1 MPKAIFGAGCFWGV
15 EKKFSE
21 VKGVIETEVGYSQG
35 KSSKTSY
42 EEVCSGNTDHVEV
55 VMVTFDDQIIS
66 YENLIDFFY
75 QIHDPTTLN
84 QQGPDKGTQ
93 YRSAIFYVNDS
104 QKEIA
109 TSVIGN
115 IKGAVTEITEL
126 DVFYPAEG
134 YHQNYFNDNLNQ
146 PYCRMVI
153 LPKIQKYFRD

>member
-21 VKGVIETEVGYSQG
+21 VKGVIATEVGYSQG

-55 VMVTFDDQIIS
+55 VMVTFDEQIIS

-93 YRSAIFYVNDS
+93 YRSLLGCYDEDQISIAKEKTKNLNLSKFQNAITTTI
-104 QKEIA
+104 E
-109 TSVIGN
+109 TVIN
-115 IKGAVTEITEL
+115 
-126 DVFYPAEG
+126 YCPAED
-134 YHQNYFNDNLNQ
+134 YHQKYIEKKYSFLNL
-146 PYCRMVI
+146 
-153 LPKIQKYFRD
+153 

>member
-66 YENLIDFFY
+66 YENLVDFFY

-93 YRSAIFYVNDS
+93 YRSLLGCYDEDQISIAKEKTKNLNLSKFQNAITTTI
-104 QKEIA
+104 E
-109 TSVIGN
+109 TVIN
-115 IKGAVTEITEL
+115 
-126 DVFYPAEG
+126 YCPAED
-134 YHQNYFNDNLNQ
+134 YHQKYIEKKYSFLNL
-146 PYCRMVI
+146 
-153 LPKIQKYFRD
+153 

>member
-1 MPKAIFGAGCFWGV
+1 MPKAVFGAGCFWGV

-21 VKGVIETEVGYSQG
+21 VKGVIATEVGYSQG

-55 VMVTFDDQIIS
+55 VMVTFDDQVVS

-93 YRSAIFYVNDS
+93 YRSLLGCYDEGQISIA
-104 QKEIA
+104 KEKTKNLNLSKFQNTI
-109 TSVIGN
+109 TPTIETVIN
-115 IKGAVTEITEL
+115 
-126 DVFYPAEG
+126 YCPAED
-134 YHQNYFNDNLNQ
+134 YHQKYIEKKYSFLNL
-146 PYCRMVI
+146 
-153 LPKIQKYFRD
+153 

>member
-93 YRSAIFYVNDS
+93 YRSLLGCYNEDQISIAKEKTKNLNLSKFQNAITTTI
-104 QKEIA
+104 E
-109 TSVIGN
+109 TVIN
-115 IKGAVTEITEL
+115 
-126 DVFYPAEG
+126 YCPAED
-134 YHQNYFNDNLNQ
+134 YHQKYIEKKYSFLNL
-146 PYCRMVI
+146 
-153 LPKIQKYFRD
+153 

>member
-55 VMVTFDDQIIS
+55 VMVTFDEQIIT
-66 YENLIDFFY
+66 YENIIDFFY

-93 YRSAIFYVNDS
+93 YRSLLGCYDEDQISIAKEKTKNLNLLKFQNAITTTI
-104 QKEIA
+104 E
-109 TSVIGN
+109 TVIN
-115 IKGAVTEITEL
+115 
-126 DVFYPAEG
+126 YCPAED
-134 YHQNYFNDNLNQ
+134 YHQKYIEKKYSFLNL
-146 PYCRMVI
+146 
-153 LPKIQKYFRD
+153 

>member
-1 MPKAIFGAGCFWGV
+1 MFLGV

-42 EEVCSGNTDHVEV
+42 EEVCSGNTNHVEV

-93 YRSAIFYVNDS
+93 YRSLLGCYDEDQISIAKEKTKNLNISKFQNAITTTI
-104 QKEIA
+104 E
-109 TSVIGN
+109 TVIN
-115 IKGAVTEITEL
+115 
-126 DVFYPAEG
+126 YCPAED
-134 YHQNYFNDNLNQ
+134 YHQKYIEKKYSFLNL
-146 PYCRMVI
+146 
-153 LPKIQKYFRD
+153 

>member
-21 VKGVIETEVGYSQG
+21 VKGVIKTEVGYSQG

-55 VMVTFDDQIIS
+55 VLVTFDDQVIS

-93 YRSAIFYVNDS
+93 YRSLLGCYDEDQISIAKEKTNNLNLSKFQNAITTTIEN
-104 QKEIA
+104 
-109 TSVIGN
+109 VIN
-115 IKGAVTEITEL
+115 
-126 DVFYPAEG
+126 YCPAED
-134 YHQNYFNDNLNQ
+134 YHQKYIEKKYSFLNL
-146 PYCRMVI
+146 
-153 LPKIQKYFRD
+153 